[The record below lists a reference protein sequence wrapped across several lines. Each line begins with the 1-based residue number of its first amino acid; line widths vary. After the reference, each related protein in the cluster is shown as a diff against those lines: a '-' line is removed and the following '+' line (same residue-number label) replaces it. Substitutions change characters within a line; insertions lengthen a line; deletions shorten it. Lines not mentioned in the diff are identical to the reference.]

1 MDAQRWCRIAVIF
14 DELVEL
20 PEVAREAALDRTCGA
35 DTALRGEVEALLR
48 QDAARDELQTPL
60 GAPARVAAD
69 WAADPDGG
77 STRDASGLRIG
88 PWRAVREIG
97 RGGMGVVYL
106 AERADGQYEQRAA
119 IKVVRASGDALAL
132 RRRFLRERQI
142 LARLEHPH
150 IARLLDGGIAAEGDP
165 YFAMEFVDG
174 RPLMDHV
181 RDAPDDPML
190 RLRLFLDICA
200 AVQFAHR
207 QLVVHRDIKPSNVLV
222 TADGEVK
229 LLDFGIATLLDV
241 RQSADT
247 QWRVHPLTPAYA
259 APEQLRGEPVSTAT
273 DVYALGVL
281 LHELLTG
288 VRPYGIVDNAS
299 PLECLQI
306 IEGSICAPP
315 SVTVR
320 SRLREETD
328 GITARSVPP
337 VAASFLRGDLDLIV
351 LTALRC
357 DADRRYASVDA
368 LIEDIR
374 RFRAGLPIRAR
385 RDSLRYRIG
394 KFVTRH
400 RIGVAIAATTLLAG
414 LAVMNVALVQA
425 RRARHEA
432 QRANSAA
439 ALAKQQAERAEAV
452 KGFLLDTFRIAEP
465 GKTSGGYTLSVKDA
479 VDIAA
484 RRLDAQFAKEPELGA
499 EFALVLGEVYHELGD
514 FDASITMLER
524 ARQSQAR
531 AADPGD
537 GALADV
543 NSELAKAQAGKGD
556 YAAASAT
563 IGEAIRQDQRIDG
576 RHSARTA
583 RDLAIA
589 AEITMAQ
596 GDFKKADAWL
606 REALEISRDV
616 LPDTSSGT
624 THILYDRALLLGSM
638 GEPEA
643 ARNVMIEVLARTQ
656 REHGRQSLDAAIAM
670 AGLAEA
676 DAATNRLADAIPL
689 QREGVAIQRQLFPPS
704 HPLVVAAICAQ
715 ANFELRAHRY
725 ADAERDY
732 RDALDL
738 ARRSLGENNPITATV
753 IFSLAA
759 ARYAVG
765 DFAGAAT
772 LDREAIAAF
781 AAHGSSA
788 DPHAIAVRDNL
799 GMALR
804 ELGDY
809 ANAETLLRGAQADLR
824 RAFGDSSGFV
834 AANLVQ
840 LAVLSRMTDRSLEAL
855 ALHAQAQSTY
865 DARPK
870 TSPGERGASLSAFA
884 ETERMAGRH
893 EQALVHIDAALSLLP
908 RQLPPDDDAI
918 VAAQIV
924 KGRILVD
931 AKRSAEA
938 EPLLRQALD
947 LSVRTWGDQHWRT
960 ASARSA
966 LGLCLLVGGRREEAS
981 RLLASARETLERTR
995 GKTFPL
1001 TVETRVALAR
1011 R

>member
-20 PEVAREAALDRTCGA
+20 PEVARGAALDRACGA
-35 DTALRGEVEALLR
+35 DRALRGEVEALLR
-48 QDAARDELQTPL
+48 QDAAYDELQTPL

-88 PWRAVREIG
+88 PWRVVREIG

-119 IKVVRASGDALAL
+119 IKVIRASGDALAL

-181 RDAPDDPML
+181 RDAPGDPML

-222 TADGEVK
+222 TGDGEVK
-229 LLDFGIATLLDV
+229 LLDFGIATLLDA

-273 DVYALGVL
+273 DVYALGIL

-288 VRPYGIVDNAS
+288 ARPYGIVDDAS

-328 GITARSVPP
+328 GVTARSVPP
-337 VAASFLRGDLDLIV
+337 VAASFLHGDLDLIV
-351 LTALRC
+351 LTALRR

-368 LIEDIR
+368 LVEDIR

-385 RDSLRYRIG
+385 RDSVRYRIG

-425 RRARHEA
+425 QRARHEA

-439 ALAKQQAERAEAV
+439 ALAEHHAARAQALI
-452 KGFLLDTFRIAEP
+452 GFLLDTFRVAEP
-465 GKTSGGYTLSVKDA
+465 GRTPGGYKLGVKDA

-484 RRLDAQFAKEPELGA
+484 KRLDAQFAKEPDLAA
-499 EFALVLGEVYHELGD
+499 EFALVLGEVYHELGE
-514 FDASITMLER
+514 FDASIAMLER
-524 ARQSQAR
+524 ARRVR
-531 AADPGD
+531 ANGMIGTD
-537 GALADV
+537 GILADIH
-543 NSELAKAQAGKGD
+543 SELAKAQAGKGD
-556 YAAASAT
+556 YAAATAT
-563 IGEAIRQDQRIDG
+563 IDEAIRLDERIG
-576 RHSARTA
+576 GHRSAHTA

-589 AEITMAQ
+589 AEI
-596 GDFKKADAWL
+596 GIGRSDFVRADAL
-606 REALEISRDV
+606 LNEALAISRDV
-616 LPDTSSGT
+616 PSNNASDTT
-624 THILYDRALLLGSM
+624 RILSVRALLLGGM
-638 GEPEA
+638 GEPEK
-643 ARNVMIEVLARTQ
+643 ARDTMLQVLERTR
-656 REHGRQSLDAAIAM
+656 REQGERSLDAAIAM

-676 DAATNRLADAIPL
+676 DALTNRFAEALPL
-689 QREGVAIQRQLFPPS
+689 QREGVAIQRDLFPPN
-704 HPLVVAAICAQ
+704 HPFVVAAITSQ
-715 ANFELRAHRY
+715 ANFEMRAHRY

-732 RDALDL
+732 REALGR
-738 ARRSLGENNPITATV
+738 ARQSLGENNPMTTAV
-753 IFSLAA
+753 KLSLARL
-759 ARYAVG
+759 RYTVG
-765 DFAGAAT
+765 DFADAVA
-772 LDREAIAAF
+772 LDRQAISALTSQGVNPDPHSIV
-781 AAHGSSA
+781 AHG
-788 DPHAIAVRDNL
+788 DL

-809 ANAETLLRGAQADLR
+809 PGGGKDAARRPGRAAPCVRRPQQLR
-824 RAFGDSSGFV
+824 RSESRSACGAV
-834 AANLVQ
+834 AD
-840 LAVLSRMTDRSLEAL
+840 DRS
-855 ALHAQAQSTY
+855 
-865 DARPK
+865 
-870 TSPGERGASLSAFA
+870 
-884 ETERMAGRH
+884 
-893 EQALVHIDAALSLLP
+893 
-908 RQLPPDDDAI
+908 
-918 VAAQIV
+918 
-924 KGRILVD
+924 
-931 AKRSAEA
+931 
-938 EPLLRQALD
+938 
-947 LSVRTWGDQHWRT
+947 
-960 ASARSA
+960 
-966 LGLCLLVGGRREEAS
+966 
-981 RLLASARETLERTR
+981 
-995 GKTFPL
+995 
-1001 TVETRVALAR
+1001 
-1011 R
+1011 